1 MLVFVAI
8 DDDDHCGQFI
18 SFLMRVLPVISGRF
32 IISSMAMSL
41 STMDVCDGTILTDVA
56 CPHSRASDSC

>member
-1 MLVFVAI
+1 MLVFVVV
-8 DDDDHCGQFI
+8 DDDHYGQFI

>member
-1 MLVFVAI
+1 MLVFVVV
-8 DDDDHCGQFI
+8 DDHCGHVI

-56 CPHSRASDSC
+56 WPHSRATDTC